1 LHNQNRPSRFFADFQ
16 VCRKAGNWYKGINK
30 PGAAA
35 GLFREHAVIFIDT
48 HRPRFY
54 TVFPVQL
61 CSYEAGRETVCFAV
75 FSFYAGN
82 DETF

>member
-1 LHNQNRPSRFFADFQ
+1 MPVFSL
-16 VCRKAGNWYKGINK
+16 
-30 PGAAA
+30 
-35 GLFREHAVIFIDT
+35 EHAVIFIDT

-61 CSYEAGRETVCFAV
+61 CSYEAGRETVCFTV

>member
-1 LHNQNRPSRFFADFQ
+1 LLIFKYAE
-16 VCRKAGNWYKGINK
+16 K
-30 PGAAA
+30 PGT
-35 GLFREHAVIFIDT
+35 GIKEQKDRVRLSVFFRENAVIFIDT

-54 TVFPVQL
+54 TVLPVQP

-82 DETF
+82 DKTF